1 MPSNGRRAFTLV
13 ELLIVMAVIGVVT
26 GTVLL
31 RTNFTGGG
39 EDQEFRQIVTFLRRQ
54 HARTLRSSK
63 TLTVRFNRDER
74 RILVVDD
81 NDDVIDRLPVDRWS
95 LENTREVSVSPWSAQ
110 PGRLTFVNEAGRE
123 KNVARDWILG
133 FEADVEPRD

>member
-1 MPSNGRRAFTLV
+1 MPSKSRRGFTLV

-26 GTVLL
+26 GTVLI
-31 RTNFTGGG
+31 RTNFTEGG
-39 EDQEFRQIVTFLRRQ
+39 EDEEFRQIVTFLRRQ

-63 TLTVRFNRDER
+63 ALTVRFNPGER

-81 NDDVIDRLPVDRWS
+81 NDEVLDRFPLDRWS
-95 LENTREVSVSPWSAQ
+95 LENTRELSVSPWSAQ
-110 PGRLTFVNEAGRE
+110 SGRLTFVNESGRE

-133 FEADVEPRD
+133 FETNVEPRD